1 MRLPLPL
8 LLLLLVGC
16 MEQIDQRWELDHE
29 HVVAVRAT
37 PPSIL
42 PGQRARLDA
51 LLAHADTAPS
61 VGSPIGV
68 AVGVPEDDPLFGIVS
83 NALLEGWFVTAPD
96 EATLAAVRARDGLP
110 ADAPVPVPIVMAFPG
125 PGDEHLYA
133 TKTVYLGAS
142 GDNPSPPAMA
152 IDGQPAAD
160 QVSVPMEQ
168 DIYVSVNV
176 ESGTRVNWLTSC
188 GSLFQDDV
196 ATAFLRVLD
205 GDETEG
211 HLAVVIRDARGG
223 VAWRVW
229 PIRATR

>member
-1 MRLPLPL
+1 MRY
-8 LLLLLVGC
+8 LLVFLLAGC
-16 MEQIDQRWELDHE
+16 MDQIDQRWELDHE

-37 PPSIL
+37 PPAIM

-51 LLAHADTAPS
+51 LLAHEDKAPT
-61 VGSPIGV
+61 VGSPVGA

-96 EATLAAVRARDGLP
+96 EATLAAVRARDGLA

-125 PGDEHLYA
+125 PGDEYLYA
-133 TKTVYLGAS
+133 TKTVYLGAT
-142 GDNPSPPAMA
+142 GTNPSAPAMA

-160 QVSVPMEQ
+160 QVIVPIER

-176 ESGTRVNWLTSC
+176 EPGSRVNWLTSC

-196 ATAFLRVLD
+196 ATAFLRVLPD
-205 GDETEG
+205 DEPAGD
-211 HLAVVIRDARGG
+211 LAVVIRDARGG

-229 PIRATR
+229 PVSATR